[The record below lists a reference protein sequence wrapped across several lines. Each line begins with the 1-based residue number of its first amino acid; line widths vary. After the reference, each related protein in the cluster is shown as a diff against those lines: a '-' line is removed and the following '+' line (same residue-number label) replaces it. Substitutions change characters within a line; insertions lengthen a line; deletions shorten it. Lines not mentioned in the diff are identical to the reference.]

1 MDVFEITGLICTSLC
16 IVFARSMDESR
27 TLVALAIEPPPR
39 LRVRW
44 SPHCAR
50 CCDISRT
57 SMYPALRQASRTFT
71 TSPYATL

>member
-1 MDVFEITGLICTSLC
+1 
-16 IVFARSMDESR
+16 MDESR
-27 TLVALAIEPPPR
+27 TLVALAIEPPPL